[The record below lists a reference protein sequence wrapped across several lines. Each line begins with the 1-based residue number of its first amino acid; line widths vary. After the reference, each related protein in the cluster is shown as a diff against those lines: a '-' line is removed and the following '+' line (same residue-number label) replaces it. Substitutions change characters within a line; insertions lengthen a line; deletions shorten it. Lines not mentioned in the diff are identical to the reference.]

1 METMTD
7 PNIDKTGHEMNFG
20 DDADVVLPDDPQFD
34 EWIAKAAPSLNAPSA
49 APRLEMWDAI
59 QAAQKTAVA
68 ASDGEIAGVRPLHRR
83 RPRFLLP
90 VAIAAALLLG
100 IAVDRVS
107 LRQAGDVQAPSSIA
121 RAPQMQQRPAESPA
135 PNIDQRVAT
144 TEPRTPNTAPTTRS
158 SGRGIATPDA
168 NPNDPARLYRLAAVQ
183 TLTQA
188 EALLT
193 AYRTSGVADRDPAAA
208 KRLGEWGRQVLG
220 STRLLLDSP
229 AGDDAA
235 LRPLLN
241 DLELVLVQIIRLSG
255 APLDAN
261 DRALIDDALRARDL
275 LPRIRTAVPAGSVG
289 TASDE

>member
-1 METMTD
+1 MTD
-7 PNIDKTGHEMNFG
+7 PMKPLHKIDFG
-20 DDADVVLPDDPQFD
+20 EDADVVLPDDPQFD
-34 EWIAKAAPSLNAPSA
+34 AWIAGVAPTLHAPSA

-59 QAAQKTAVA
+59 QAAQKTAA
-68 ASDGEIAGVRPLHRR
+68 AAAAGEIVGVRPLRR
-83 RPRFLLP
+83 SRFLLP

-100 IAVDRVS
+100 IAIDRIS
-107 LRQAGDVQAPSSIA
+107 LRQTGDVQSPEQVA
-121 RAPQMQQRPAESPA
+121 RTPQTKSQPQTQSPA
-135 PNIDQRVAT
+135 PEVEQRVGAT
-144 TEPRTPNTAPTTRS
+144 GPRTPNTAPISPRTQRDV
-158 SGRGIATPDA
+158 RTPDA
-168 NPNDPARLYRLAAVQ
+168 NPNDPSRLYRLAAVQ

-193 AYRTSGVADRDPAAA
+193 AYRASGVTERDPIAA
-208 KRLGEWGRQVLG
+208 KQLGEWGRQVLS

-289 TASDE
+289 TASDD

>member
-7 PNIDKTGHEMNFG
+7 PIDNNHRLDFG
-20 DDADVVLPDDPQFD
+20 DDADIVMPDDPQFD
-34 EWIAKAAPSLNAPSA
+34 AWIAKAAPSLNAPSA

-68 ASDGEIAGVRPLHRR
+68 ANAGEIAGVRPLRR
-83 RPRFLLP
+83 SRFLLP

-100 IAVDRVS
+100 IAIDRFS
-107 LRQAGDVQAPSSIA
+107 LRQAGDVQAPDRIA
-121 RAPQMQQRPAESPA
+121 KIPTPQPQTQPSAPTDE
-135 PNIDQRVAT
+135 QRVGAVA
-144 TEPRTPNTAPTTRS
+144 PRMPNTVPNSPITR
-158 SGRGIATPDA
+158 RGVATPDA
-168 NPNDPARLYRLAAVQ
+168 NPSDPARLYRLAAVQ

-193 AYRTSGVADRDPAAA
+193 AYRTSGVAERDPAAA
-208 KRLGEWGRQVLG
+208 KQLGAWGREVLS

-289 TASDE
+289 TASDD